1 MFICEEEGTMWR
13 KNTAWLLI
21 LPLASLLLS
30 PGCATLT
37 RRSTQRIPVTSVP
50 LGAAVI
56 VNGVEQGVTPLEIRL
71 PRKRK
76 AQVIRIESSGYNPFE
91 IQMKRKISAAMLLG
105 DYVLGAGLG
114 YVAAIVAAGEGDPL
128 DPVSWF
134 DWMKPLMY
142 GSLAGILAFSLV
154 DLASGKVYMMKPKE
168 LSISLSKAD
177 GTPRVD
183 TMLIDAEEFQN
194 IKWIR
199 VHRD

>member
-1 MFICEEEGTMWR
+1 MWK

-21 LPLASLLLS
+21 LPLASVLLS

-56 VNGVEQGVTPLEIRL
+56 VNGAEQGVTPLEIRL

-91 IQMKRKISAAMLLG
+91 IQVKRKISAAMLLG
-105 DYVLGAGLG
+105 DYVFWGGLG
-114 YVAAIVAAGEGDPL
+114 GAVGIYVFDHAEGEPFDPNLGEGIMTAL
-128 DPVSWF
+128 ACCA
-134 DWMKPLMY
+134 
-142 GSLAGILAFSLV
+142 AGILASSLV

-177 GTPRVD
+177 WPLRVD